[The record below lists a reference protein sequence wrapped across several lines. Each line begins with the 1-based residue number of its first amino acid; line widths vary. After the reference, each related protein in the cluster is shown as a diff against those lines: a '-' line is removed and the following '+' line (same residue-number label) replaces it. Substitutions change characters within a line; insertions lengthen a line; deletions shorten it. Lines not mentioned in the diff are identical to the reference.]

1 MPNNQD
7 LAAQP
12 IDLTRTRLWWGIFFG
27 WWTVLM
33 FLFTAQVRLS
43 GAFRGDP
50 QPWGDALT
58 IGALDA
64 YTWAILALAAIW
76 LSRRLP
82 LETTNWTRLLAVHL
96 AVAVILVVGR
106 LGFFYVIAIVL
117 QITSPQRLGFWER
130 ILIAFPTNLLGYL
143 LLVGVGYTLE
153 VFRRFR
159 ERELAAAQLE
169 ARVANAQLQLLTNQL
184 QPRFVFT
191 ALRSISTLMHR
202 DVRAADRTLAL
213 LGDLLRTTLQKG
225 NRDVVTLR
233 EEIEFLELY
242 LQIEQAR
249 FGDRLCVEWRIRPEL
264 MELPVPY
271 LILQPLVENAI
282 RCGARPE
289 RIMIGADAGAGS
301 LILTVRD
308 SCGRQPVG
316 RGAGLQTSVPA
327 PGDGEPGAT
336 AAAIAHTE
344 ARLAQLYGGDHR
356 FHVCEVSDGGTLA
369 RIELPLAEE
378 CPETVAETAA
388 ESRHPVGVAW

>member
-33 FLFTAQVRLS
+33 LLFTAQVRLS

-64 YTWAILALAAIW
+64 YTWALLALAAIW

-82 LETTNWTRLLAVHL
+82 LESTNWTRLLAVHL
-96 AVAVILVVGR
+96 AVAVTLVVGR

-249 FGDRLCVEWRIRPEL
+249 FGDRLYVEWRIRPEL

-289 RIMIGADAGAGS
+289 RIMIGADAGAGT
-301 LILTVRD
+301 LILTVLD
-308 SCGRQPVG
+308 SCGRQPAG

-327 PGDGEPGAT
+327 PGDGEPGVT
-336 AAAIAHTE
+336 EAAIAHTE

-356 FHVCEVSDGGTLA
+356 LHVGEAPDGGTLA

-378 CPETVAETAA
+378 CPGTVPEPAA
-388 ESRHPVGVAW
+388 EFRHPVGVAW